1 MANPKALQVASQC
14 VVACPDEAHGFDGK
28 IDLIQVATENTHKKN
43 ICLDNAFLD
52 EIDVNDAVKTHWK
65 NLAFVEMKVGVS
77 LSAVADYYDL
87 DEDVARNMRL

>member
-1 MANPKALQVASQC
+1 M
-14 VVACPDEAHGFDGK
+14 
-28 IDLIQVATENTHKKN
+28 
-43 ICLDNAFLD
+43 
-52 EIDVNDAVKTHWK
+52 NDAVKTHWK